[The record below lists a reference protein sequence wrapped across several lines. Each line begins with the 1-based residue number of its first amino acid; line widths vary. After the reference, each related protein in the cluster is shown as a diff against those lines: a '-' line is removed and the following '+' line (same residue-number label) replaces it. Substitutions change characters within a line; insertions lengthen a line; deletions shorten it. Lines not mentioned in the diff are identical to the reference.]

1 MRLCRDISKRL
12 FNGMPAR
19 KPINL
24 YDTSYKAQ
32 FDPVHQ
38 EVREETYGLDLG
50 QTSWMTA
57 EELEEFIR
65 LLVLTDSSHVLEVG
79 CGAGG
84 CAVHI
89 AQRVGAKVTGIDVN
103 EHGIASAKE
112 LADRNKVTSTL
123 DFRAVDGSRDLPFG
137 DESFDA
143 VFSNDAMCH
152 IPNRLQVLREW
163 WRALKPG
170 GRILFTDAMIVT
182 GILSNE
188 ELAVRSAVG
197 YYLFLPPGEN
207 ERLIRAAG
215 FELLQAIDLTG
226 SVAAVASRWHDARVK
241 RQRELIES
249 EGQATF
255 DVLQEFLSC
264 VRRVSAEE
272 RLSRF
277 AYLGRK
283 SA

>member
-1 MRLCRDISKRL
+1 M
-12 FNGMPAR
+12 GMPTAR
-19 KPINL
+19 KLIDL

-32 FDPVHQ
+32 FDPAHQ

-89 AQRVGAKVTGIDVN
+89 AQKVGAKVTGIDVN
-103 EHGIASAKE
+103 EHGIASAKD
-112 LADRNKVTSTL
+112 LAGRHKVTSIV
-123 DFRAVDGSRDLPFG
+123 DFHTVDGSRDLPFG

-152 IPNRLQVLREW
+152 IPERAQVLREW
-163 WRALKPG
+163 WRVLKPG
-170 GRILFTDAMIVT
+170 GRMLFTDAMIVT

-207 ERLIRAAG
+207 ERLIGGAG

-226 SVAAVASRWHDARVK
+226 AVAAVASR
-241 RQRELIES
+241 
-249 EGQATF
+249 
-255 DVLQEFLSC
+255 
-264 VRRVSAEE
+264 
-272 RLSRF
+272 
-277 AYLGRK
+277 
-283 SA
+283 